1 MACVPKLKLVGELVS
16 SPLATEDPVPD
27 NATVVVG
34 FAGSLLVITRL
45 PVTLPTAVG
54 VNAMAIEADCPAA
67 IVAGVVIPLM
77 VKSAPLKLNMDTV
90 RVDEPVLE
98 RAKVLVL
105 FTPTETV
112 PKFTDVGLTD
122 NCELALTA
130 DAVRSIAIGLPE
142 SAVTVSVPL
151 TVPTVVGVTPTVN
164 FVDWP
169 ASSAM
174 GMATPEIENCWFET

>member
-1 MACVPKLKLVGELVS
+1 MACVPKLTLVGEPVS
-16 SPLATEDPVPD
+16 SPLAAEDPVPD

-34 FAGSLLVITRL
+34 FVGSLLEITRL
-45 PVTLPTAVG
+45 PGTLPAAVG
-54 VNAMAIEADCPAA
+54 VNAMVIEVDCPAA

-98 RAKVLVL
+98 RTKVLVL
-105 FTPTETV
+105 FTPTEAV

-122 NCELALTA
+122 NCELALTTE
-130 DAVRSIAIGLPE
+130 AVRAIAIGFPE

-151 TVPTVVGVTPTVN
+151 TVPATVGATPTLN

-169 ASSAM
+169 AASAI
-174 GMATPEIENCWFET
+174 GMVTPEIENCWFET